1 MLSWLN
7 WGLGR
12 SSKETTPTITQVPVQ
27 PVVSPRPR
35 PVQPRP
41 RELGSTESKLTAAD
55 REFLGGLVTPPEL
68 KPIDEFSKEDQI
80 FLGGVLK
87 RLHARELEMP
97 VLPDV
102 AIRLSEMLRQ
112 ANLPVNAYVT
122 LLNKDSALSVE
133 VLKAA
138 NAACYGAATTTSL
151 EHAVVRIG
159 LSRLQS
165 VLMLAHLRARVL
177 NGSALFRRT
186 GELLLELSL
195 PLGFLASKLAR
206 VQGAADVR
214 FVRGMLMH
222 VEHMVILGALS
233 DISRARRLSIM
244 PTMPAL
250 HQAFVRFGPDIR
262 ETVASSWNLADVLLG
277 ERAVGMQVEYTG
289 LREALTARWLGRPL
303 PVLTDIDSE
312 RLEHV
317 MMQIHPRVIQQ
328 PDTATA

>member
-1 MLSWLN
+1 MLNWRN

-12 SSKETTPTITQVPVQ
+12 SKEATQTVAQAPVQ
-27 PVVSPRPR
+27 PVVAPRPR
-35 PVQPRP
+35 PVQPRI
-41 RELGSTESKLTAAD
+41 RESGSNESKLTAPDA
-55 REFLGGLVTPPEL
+55 EFLGGLLQPPEVKSL
-68 KPIDEFSKEDQI
+68 DDFSKDDQI

-112 ANLPVNAYVT
+112 ADLPVNSYVA

-151 EHAVVRIG
+151 EQAIVRIG

-177 NGSALFRRT
+177 KGSPLFRRT

-222 VEHMVILGALS
+222 VEHMVVLGALS
-233 DISRARRLSIM
+233 DITRERRTGIM
-244 PTMPAL
+244 PTMDAL
-250 HQAFVRFGPDIR
+250 QQAFVRFGPDIR
-262 ETVASSWNLADVLLG
+262 ETVASSWNLTDVLLS
-277 ERAVGMQVEYTG
+277 ERAMGMQMEYAG
-289 LREALTARWLGRPL
+289 LREALINRWLGRPL
-303 PVLTDIDSE
+303 PTLVDVDAE
-312 RLEHV
+312 RLEQV
-317 MMQIHPRVIQQ
+317 MLQIYPRVVAR
-328 PDTATA
+328 PPETATA